1 MADLSVLWASEG
13 SGRVLRPKAEVET
26 SASQRLC
33 GEFGPNEITEA
44 IIGAF

>member
-1 MADLSVLWASEG
+1 MADLFVLWASEESERG
-13 SGRVLRPKAEVET
+13 SRPKAVVET